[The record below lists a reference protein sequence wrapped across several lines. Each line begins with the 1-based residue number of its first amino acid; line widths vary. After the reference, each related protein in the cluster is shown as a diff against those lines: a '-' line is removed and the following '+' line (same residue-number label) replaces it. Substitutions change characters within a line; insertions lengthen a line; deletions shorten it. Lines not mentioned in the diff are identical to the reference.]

1 MHLDLPTS
9 VLWALVTVVK
19 AVVILLMLRRGLHR
33 EYRVFFFYMIYEV
46 LLTLSLFMLRGS
58 YAAYFYTYWTGEAVE
73 TVLAFAV
80 IYEVF
85 GLLLRPYPAVRRI
98 AAVLLVWAAVLLV
111 GIAIVLAMMPRAEQH
126 QLMSL
131 LFAGQ
136 RTVAILQSGLL
147 IFLFLFAASLG
158 ITWRHH
164 LFGIAMGFGLL
175 GVTAL
180 AASGI
185 RAQVGPD
192 ANALFYWIK
201 MGSYL
206 SALFLWAGY
215 FLTTEPSTL
224 RSPALPGETSLQRWD
239 EALMQVMQQ

>member
-1 MHLDLPTS
+1 MHLNLPTS
-9 VLWALVTVVK
+9 VLWAVET
-19 AVVILLMLRRGLHR
+19 AAMVVIIILMLRRGLHR

-58 YAAYFYTYWTGEAVE
+58 YAAYFYAYWTGEALEV
-73 TVLAFAV
+73 VLAFAV

-85 GLLLRPYPAVRRI
+85 GLLLRPYPAVRRV
-98 AAVLLVWAAVLLV
+98 AVVLLAWAAVLLV
-111 GIAIVLAMMPRAEQH
+111 GIAIVLAMMPHGEKYR
-126 QLMSL
+126 LMSL
-131 LFAGQ
+131 LFAAE
-136 RTVAILQSGLL
+136 RTVAVLQSGLL

-175 GVTAL
+175 GVTTL
-180 AASGI
+180 AASAI
-185 RAQVGPD
+185 RVQVGYD
-192 ANALFYWIK
+192 AAAVFHWIK